1 MDISYVEANR
11 DLVWWV
17 WWWRFILYL
26 FWFGRFSFFTLT
38 FNQNE
43 DDKIY
48 FEFNEQTF
56 SIESNDVA
64 YNLIDH
70 VLSFDFGEDIQ
81 ESLKIKKH
89 IEIDIDESINMMAFR
104 KTLENIFMAKEV

>member
-1 MDISYVEANR
+1 MWKPIEILFDESDDEGLSY
-11 DLVWWV
+11 
-17 WWWRFILYL
+17 
-26 FWFGRFSFFTLT
+26 
-38 FNQNE
+38 
-43 DDKIY
+43 IY

>member
-1 MDISYVEANR
+1 MWKPIEILFDESDDEGLSYIYF
-11 DLVWWV
+11 DLGD
-17 WWWRFILYL
+17 FHY
-26 FWFGRFSFFTLT
+26 FTLT

-48 FEFNEQTF
+48 FEFNEQIF

-89 IEIDIDESINMMAFR
+89 IEINIDESINMMAFR